1 MDPHWQT
8 WPASAR
14 YCLDTVDEPWGQGAS
29 LTSIATPMGV
39 TTRTIYNH
47 MQAAGRT
54 TTCCSF
60 TQMSNE
66 DLDDLV
72 SEMTLNF
79 PFVGIQIIQGHLEAR
94 GIHLPYNRIWESLHR
109 VDKAGL
115 LMRYV
120 YIILRL
126 PFITLRYHDIQVG
139 KCC

>member
-1 MDPHWQT
+1 MCYT
-8 WPASAR
+8 M
-14 YCLDTVDEPWGQGAS
+14 V
-29 LTSIATPMGV
+29 V
-39 TTRTIYNH
+39 TTCTNYKQLH
-47 MQAAGRT
+47 ADGRT
-54 TTCCSF
+54 TTCHSF

-72 SEMTLNF
+72 SEMNLNF
-79 PFVGIQIIQGHLEAR
+79 PFFGIQIIQGHLEAR

-115 LMRYV
+115 LMRYI